1 MREYLVYEQSGRV
14 VATIHSCTHS
24 LIEKVPL
31 EVMQALDL
39 PPFEAKL
46 TQSATNQP
54 LIWDGLRRRHV
65 VLTPEEWVRQHV
77 VHYLINHLGYPRG
90 LLALERGLRYNQR
103 RKRTDLLAL
112 DPAGRPLLLVE
123 CKAPSVPITQAVAR
137 QATTY
142 NQTIG
147 APLMLLTNG
156 LVHYCW
162 RVDFEQRANERLA
175 DIPSFAEAIMQ

>member
-1 MREYLVYEQSGRV
+1 M
-14 VATIHSCTHS
+14 
-24 LIEKVPL
+24 
-31 EVMQALDL
+31 LDL

-77 VHYLINHLGYPRG
+77 VHYLAAHLGYPRG

-103 RKRTDLLAL
+103 QKRTDLLAL
-112 DPAGRPLLLVE
+112 GPSGRPLLLVE
-123 CKAPSVPITQAVAR
+123 CKAPAVAIDGAVAR

-142 NQTIG
+142 TQTVG
-147 APLMLLTNG
+147 APLLLLTNG

-162 RVDFEQRANERLA
+162 RVDFARRANERL
-175 DIPSFAEAIMQ
+175 DEIPTFAAAVALAGP

>member
-1 MREYLVYEQSGRV
+1 
-14 VATIHSCTHS
+14 
-24 LIEKVPL
+24 
-31 EVMQALDL
+31 MQALDL

-77 VHYLINHLGYPRG
+77 VHYLINYRGYPRG

-103 RKRTDLLAL
+103 HKRTDLLAL
-112 DPAGRPLLLVE
+112 NLAGQPLLLVE
-123 CKAPSVPITQAVAR
+123 CKAPSVAIDAAVAR

-147 APLMLLTNG
+147 APLLILTNG

-162 RVDFEQRANERLA
+162 RVDFATRTNERLEE
-175 DIPSFAEAIMQ
+175 IPVFTDAIRGETLA

>member
-1 MREYLVYEQSGRV
+1 
-14 VATIHSCTHS
+14 
-24 LIEKVPL
+24 
-31 EVMQALDL
+31 MQALDL
-39 PPFEAKL
+39 PPFDAKL

-77 VHYLINHLGYPRG
+77 VHYLTGHLGYPRG

-103 RKRTDLLAL
+103 QKRTDLLAL
-112 DPAGRPLLLVE
+112 CPDGQPLLLVE
-123 CKAPSVPITQAVAR
+123 CKAPGVAITAATAR

-142 NQTIG
+142 NHTIG
-147 APLMLLTNG
+147 APLLLLTNG

-162 RVDFEQRANERLA
+162 RVDFEARTNERLA
-175 DIPSFAEAIMQ
+175 DIPAYADAMRP

>member
-1 MREYLVYEQSGRV
+1 MRDGRKDAKPDATQSLSYSVTRFGP
-14 VATIHSCTHS
+14 
-24 LIEKVPL
+24 VPL

-39 PPFEAKL
+39 PPFDVKL

-54 LIWDGLRRRHV
+54 LIWDGLRRKHV

-77 VHYLINHLGYPRG
+77 VHYLTGHLGYPRG

-103 RKRTDLLAL
+103 HKRTDLLAL
-112 DPAGRPLLLVE
+112 DSDGKPLLLVE
-123 CKAPSVPITQAVAR
+123 CKAASVPITAAVAQ

-142 NQTIG
+142 NLTIG
-147 APLMLLTNG
+147 APLLLLTNG

-162 RVDFEQRANERLA
+162 RVDFESRTNLRLEE
-175 DIPSFAEAIMQ
+175 IPTFATAVQL

>member
-1 MREYLVYEQSGRV
+1 
-14 VATIHSCTHS
+14 
-24 LIEKVPL
+24 
-31 EVMQALDL
+31 MQALDL
-39 PPFEAKL
+39 PPFEANL
-46 TQSATNQP
+46 TQSATNPP
-54 LIWDGLRRRHV
+54 LIWDGLRRKHV

-103 RKRTDLLAL
+103 QKRTDLLAL
-112 DPAGRPLLLVE
+112 NSEGKPLLLVE
-123 CKAPSVPITQAVAR
+123 CKAPSVAIDASVAR

-147 APLMLLTNG
+147 APLLLITNG

-162 RVDFEQRANERLA
+162 RVDFATRTNERL
-175 DIPSFAEAIMQ
+175 DEIPAFAAAVQL

>member
-1 MREYLVYEQSGRV
+1 
-14 VATIHSCTHS
+14 
-24 LIEKVPL
+24 
-31 EVMQALDL
+31 MQALDL

-54 LIWDGLRRRHV
+54 LIWDGLRRKHV

-77 VHYLINHLGYPRG
+77 VHYLADHLGYPRG
-90 LLALERGLRYNQR
+90 LMSLERGLRYNQR
-103 RKRTDLLAL
+103 QKRTDLLVL

-123 CKAPSVPITQAVAR
+123 CKAPSVPITAATAH

-142 NQTIG
+142 NHTIN
-147 APLMLLTNG
+147 APLLLLTNG

-162 RVDFEQRANERLA
+162 RVDFEARTNQRLA
-175 DIPSFAEAIMQ
+175 EVPAFAQALRP

>member
-1 MREYLVYEQSGRV
+1 MKASGTTPSHS
-14 VATIHSCTHS
+14 VAQALSHSAKP
-24 LIEKVPL
+24 IPL

-39 PPFEAKL
+39 PPFDAKL

-54 LIWDGLRRRHV
+54 LIWDGLRRKHV

-77 VHYLINHLGYPRG
+77 VHYLITHLGYPRG

-103 RKRTDLLAL
+103 QKRTDLLAL
-112 DPAGRPLLLVE
+112 NSEGQPLLLVE
-123 CKAPSVPITQAVAR
+123 CKAPAVAIDAAVAR

-142 NQTIG
+142 NLTIG
-147 APLMLLTNG
+147 APLLLLTNG

-162 RVDFEQRANERLA
+162 RVDFATRTNERL
-175 DIPSFAEAIMQ
+175 DEIPAFAAAVRL

>member
-1 MREYLVYEQSGRV
+1 
-14 VATIHSCTHS
+14 
-24 LIEKVPL
+24 
-31 EVMQALDL
+31 MQALDL
-39 PPFEAKL
+39 PPFAAKL

-77 VHYLINHLGYPRG
+77 VHYLTAHLGYPRG

-103 RKRTDLLAL
+103 QKRTDLLAL
-112 DPAGRPLLLVE
+112 NADGQPLLLVE
-123 CKAPSVPITQAVAR
+123 CKAPSVAIDAAVAR

-142 NQTIG
+142 NQTVG
-147 APLMLLTNG
+147 APLLLLTNG

-162 RVDFEQRANERLA
+162 RVNFATRTNERLA
-175 DIPSFAEAIMQ
+175 EVPPFAAAVHL